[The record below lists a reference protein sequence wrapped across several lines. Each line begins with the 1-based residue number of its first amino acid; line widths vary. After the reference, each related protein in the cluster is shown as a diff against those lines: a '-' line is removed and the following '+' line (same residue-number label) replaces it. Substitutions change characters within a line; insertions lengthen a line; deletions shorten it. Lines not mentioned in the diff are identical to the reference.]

1 MVTYT
6 DVTCPFC
13 GCLCDDI
20 EITVENNK
28 ITNAKN
34 SCAISR
40 SKFLNNNLNRI
51 TESSIS
57 GKPVQYEEAI
67 DEAANILA
75 NAKRP
80 LIYGLSKTDNEAVRN
95 AVYLSELIGGVI
107 DNTTSV
113 CHGSSILAL
122 QHVGASTTTLGE
134 VKNRANLIIFWGS
147 NPAEAHP
154 RHMTRYSVTP
164 KGKYITNG
172 RKDRY
177 VVVVDV
183 RETLSGK
190 AANQFIRI
198 EPNSDFEI
206 LQSLRAIIRGE
217 KLHLREIGGVPIEVL
232 ESLADRMKGA
242 KVGCIF
248 YGLGLNQSEGRHM
261 NIEAMYSLVSELNHH
276 TKFVVDPMRG
286 CYNVTGSN
294 MVSTWQTGYPF
305 AVDMSRGYPRYN
317 PGEYTGVDI
326 LARREADAALIMGS
340 DPASTFPV
348 DAVKYLAKIPIVT
361 LERKPTPTSMLSRV
375 VIPVAVSGVESE
387 GTAYRMDIV
396 PIKMR
401 KVIDPPRGILPDV
414 RVLEDIIKRVKPL
427 KEVRL

>member
-1 MVTYT
+1 METFT

-20 EITVENNK
+20 EVTVENNK
-28 ITNAKN
+28 ITNVKN

-40 SKFLNNNLNRI
+40 SKFLNNNVNRI
-51 TESSIS
+51 TESSVS
-57 GKPVQYEEAI
+57 GKSVSYEEAI
-67 DEAANILA
+67 DEAAKILA
-75 NAKRP
+75 KSKRP

-95 AVYLSELIGGVI
+95 AVYLAEIIGGII

-122 QHVGASTTTLGE
+122 QNIGASTTTLGE
-134 VKNRANLIIFWGS
+134 VKNRANVVIFWGS

-154 RHMTRYSVTP
+154 RHMLRYSVTP
-164 KGKYITNG
+164 KGKYIANG

-177 VVVVDV
+177 VIVVDV
-183 RETLSGK
+183 RETSSAK

-198 EPNSDFEI
+198 EPNTDFEI
-206 LQSLRAIIRGE
+206 LQSLRAIVRGE
-217 KLHLREIGGVPIEVL
+217 KLWATEVGGVSLEVL
-232 ESLADRMKGA
+232 EGLANRMKNA
-242 KVGCIF
+242 RIGCIF
-248 YGLGLNQSEGRHM
+248 YGLGLNHSEGRHM
-261 NIEAMYSLVSELNHH
+261 NIDAMYSLASELNHYA
-276 TKFVVDPMRG
+276 KFVVDPMRG

-294 MVSTWQTGYPF
+294 MVCTWQTGYPF

-317 PGEYTGVDI
+317 PGEYTGVDV
-326 LARREADAALIMGS
+326 LARGEADAALVMGS

-348 DAVKYLAKIPIVT
+348 GAVKNLAKIPVIT

-387 GTAYRMDIV
+387 GTAYRMDVV

-401 KVIDPPRGILPDV
+401 KVIEPPIGIFNDKKI
-414 RVLEDIIKRVKPL
+414 LEDIIKIVKPL
-427 KEVRL
+427 KEVQQ